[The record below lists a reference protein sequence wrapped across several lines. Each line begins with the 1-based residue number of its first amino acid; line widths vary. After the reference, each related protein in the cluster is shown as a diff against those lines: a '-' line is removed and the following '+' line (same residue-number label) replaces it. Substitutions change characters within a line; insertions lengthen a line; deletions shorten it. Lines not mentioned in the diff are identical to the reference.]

1 MIKDVSLSKG
11 FESIETD
18 PNLNSE
24 EKVMTKQSLGVMIS
38 PANIEIMDKQ
48 VGDPLRG
55 ESRGEYLERAK
66 AVVFDM
72 IDKSFKL

>member
-1 MIKDVSLSKG
+1 MTLSKG
-11 FESIETD
+11 IAAIDAD
-18 PNLNSE
+18 PKFSE
-24 EKVMTKQSLGVMIS
+24 DEKAMTKQSLGAVIS

-48 VGDPLRG
+48 VGKPLRG
-55 ESRGEYLERAK
+55 ESRDEYLARAK